1 MSARLT
7 YMLNK
12 RAPLS
17 EKQQRNREAKDAIT
31 EKMRRE
37 MPLIPLL
44 QKKPTPHMRERYA
57 IDKLQIQEK
66 TNFARKRIEQEALYH
81 EYGWTH
87 PPVILKNEDEYI
99 ESFIGNYINL
109 LRFYIKYPRLL
120 NTNTEW
126 LDICHHLQRWYQVR
140 ETISIVADEK
150 RYDEMMFC
158 YDLAKHDAQYCV
170 MYYKWFLAL
179 VLCRSPLLLDVKRMI
194 ISFLV

>member
-7 YMLNK
+7 YVLNK
-12 RAPLS
+12 RPQLS
-17 EKQQRNREAKDAIT
+17 EKQQRTREAKDTIM

-37 MPLIPLL
+37 MFLISLL
-44 QKKPTPHMRERYA
+44 QKKPTHYMLRERYA

-66 TNFARKRIEQEALYH
+66 TNFARKRIEQED
-81 EYGWTH
+81 EYGWTF

-140 ETISIVADEK
+140 ETTSIVADEK
-150 RYDEMMFC
+150 RYHEMMFC

-194 ISFLV
+194 ISFLL